1 MPKFQVQNAFYG
13 EIWNLNLL
21 VGYFQSA
28 RRAILTWNLLFVI
41 SCLVLAIGC
50 RTPTERMEAYEI
62 HGIDV
67 SHYQKEI
74 DWEMVMTQDID
85 FVYIK
90 ASEGQEMKDKRFVEN
105 WKALGEQEVRRGAY
119 HFFRPTINVRKQAEN
134 YVNFVKLNKGD
145 LPPALDVEVVD
156 GASPEKLREGV
167 QIWLTIVEKAYGVR
181 PIIYTNQDFYHD
193 HLQGYFDEYPL
204 WIARYNKRKSPA
216 LKGKQQWTFWQYGNR
231 GRLDG
236 INGNVDFNVFRG
248 DSAALV
254 QFCNDEMLE

>member
-1 MPKFQVQNAFYG
+1 MRFIHDSYRGRK
-13 EIWNLNLL
+13 LKLL
-21 VGYFQSA
+21 VGHFENV
-28 RRAILTWNLLFVI
+28 RRSVSIGNLLFVI
-41 SCLVLAIGC
+41 WCLGFASAC
-50 RTPTERMEAYEI
+50 RTPTERMEGYEI

-74 DWEMVMTQDID
+74 DWEMVMSQDID

-90 ASEGQEMKDKRFVEN
+90 ASEGQEMKDKRFTEN
-105 WKALGEQEVRRGAY
+105 WKALGQQEVRRGAY
-119 HFFRPTINVRKQAEN
+119 HFFRPTINARKQAEN
-134 YVNFVKLNKGD
+134 YTNFVKLKKGD

-167 QIWLTIVEKAYGVR
+167 QIWLTTVEKAYGIR

-193 HLQGYFDEYPL
+193 HLHGYFDEYPL

-216 LKGKQQWTFWQYGNR
+216 LKGKRKWTFWQYGNR

-236 INGNVDFNVFRG
+236 IEGNVDFNVFHG
-248 DSAALV
+248 DSLALV
-254 QFCNDEMLE
+254 RFCNDEIPMSE